1 VSLKILIRSRIRDR
15 GPMTV
20 AEFMELALY
29 HPVHGYYTSASRRS
43 GREGDFFTNVD
54 VGPLF
59 GEILAAQLAE
69 LWPSLRGG
77 GAARFDLVEVGASD
91 GRLARDILDAAQ
103 REHPEVYDAL
113 RVTLVDRSN
122 AAAAEQRRMLA
133 PHAAQVIAGAAEL
146 PEAVTGA
153 IVANELLDALPVH
166 RVVMQHGEL
175 REIYVAEDGH
185 GFCQVA
191 LPPSTPRIARFFSR
205 LNVALPEGV
214 LAEVGLAAMDW
225 IADAAA
231 SLTRGYIILFDYGF
245 EAGALY
251 SPLHAA
257 GTLTGF
263 RAHTAGMERWLESP
277 GTSDLTSDVN
287 LTAIR
292 AAAEDAGLVLLGMT
306 DQTYFV
312 TALDLVARLDE
323 EQTVSS
329 IQRRLAAR
337 TLLMPGGLGSTM
349 KAIAFGK
356 DVGAPVLRGFSAGR
370 LT

>member
-1 VSLKILIRSRIRDR
+1 MSLRSLILSRIRDR
-15 GPMTV
+15 GPITV
-20 AEFMELALY
+20 ADFMELALY

-43 GREGDFFTNVD
+43 GRDGDFFTSVD

-69 LWPSLRGG
+69 LWPSVRGE
-77 GAARFDLVEVGASD
+77 GAEKFHLVEVGAGD
-91 GRLARDILDAAQ
+91 GRLACDILDAAKL
-103 REHPEVYDAL
+103 EHPSFYDAL
-113 RVTLVDRSN
+113 RVTLVDRSS
-122 AAAAEQRRMLA
+122 AAAHEQRRTLA
-133 PHAAQVIAGAAEL
+133 AHAAHVITGAAEL
-146 PEAVTGA
+146 PDAVTGA

-166 RVVMQHGEL
+166 RVVMQDGEL
-175 REIYVAEDGH
+175 REIYVAADGN
-185 GFCQVA
+185 GLCQVA
-191 LPPSTPRIARFFSR
+191 LPPSTPRIARFFAR
-205 LNVALPEGV
+205 LNLSLPEGV
-214 LAEVGLAAMDW
+214 IAEVSLAAMDW
-225 IADAAA
+225 IAEAAA
-231 SLTRGYIILFDYGF
+231 ALTRGYVILFDYGF

-251 SPLHAA
+251 SPLHAG

-263 RAHTAGMERWLESP
+263 RSHTAGMEHWLESP
-277 GTSDLTSDVN
+277 GTSDLTSHVN
-287 LTAIR
+287 LTAVR
-292 AAAEDAGLVLLGMT
+292 AAAEDAGLVTLGMT

-323 EQTVSS
+323 GQTVTS

-356 DVGAPVLRGFSAGR
+356 HVGAPTLRGFSAGR